1 MTPAVSTAIQ
11 RLLDEVQQL
20 HEELEGLRER
30 VKSAEALADAD
41 PLVPLR
47 NRRSFV
53 RELERMIA
61 YAERQEHSVALLMLD
76 VDDLKPINDRGGHA
90 AGDAAIQQV
99 AATLIDCTRASDL
112 LGRLG
117 GDEFGVVLMDTDR
130 YGAEEIRARIE
141 FEVSR
146 KTVDLPEGPLPLS
159 VSCGICAFEP
169 GLSLEDAMRQAD
181 ESMYRSK
188 QARRLS

>member
-11 RLLDEVQQL
+11 RLLGEVQQL
-20 HEELEGLRER
+20 QEELEGLRER

-61 YAERQEHSVALLMLD
+61 YAERQGHGIALLMLD

-90 AGDAAIQQV
+90 AGDVAIQQV
-99 AATLIDCTRASDL
+99 AASLIDCTRASDL

-117 GDEFGVVLMDTDR
+117 GDEFGVVLMDTDL

-141 FEVSR
+141 FEVSQ
-146 KTVDLPEGPLPLS
+146 KTVDLPEGPLALS
-159 VSCGICAFEP
+159 VSCGVCAFEP

-188 QARRLS
+188 RARRLS